1 MSKILK
7 PKQNTNISIIIPD
20 LDSINKEVFQSI
32 LEINLEELSKIKKKK
47 KTLEEKLKQEGFEEG
62 YKEGI
67 NKGYLEGYKRGYKE
81 GFEKGE
87 KEAQERYKK
96 LEEFLEKNFKEKTSA
111 IEEFLK
117 NLEKEIQEIILNL
130 DKDILKLSLNIAEKI
145 ILKEL
150 NIDPEVSLRVIREAL
165 NYIAEGTEVN
175 IKVNPKEYQFLEEN
189 LLKYI
194 IPPRR
199 IKLIPDESI
208 SEGGVFIETSLGI
221 IDATF
226 EKRWK
231 KILEELLSDE
241 S

>member
-1 MSKILK
+1 M
-7 PKQNTNISIIIPD
+7 
-20 LDSINKEVFQSI
+20 
-32 LEINLEELSKIKKKK
+32 
-47 KTLEEKLKQEGFEEG
+47 
-62 YKEGI
+62 
-67 NKGYLEGYKRGYKE
+67 
-81 GFEKGE
+81 
-87 KEAQERYKK
+87 
-96 LEEFLEKNFKEKTSA
+96 
-111 IEEFLK
+111 
-117 NLEKEIQEIILNL
+117 
-130 DKDILKLSLNIAEKI
+130 
-145 ILKEL
+145 
-150 NIDPEVSLRVIREAL
+150 
-165 NYIAEGTEVN
+165 
-175 IKVNPKEYQFLEEN
+175 EEN